1 MRRCTVILVAVGLVV
16 ASCSSSGDDTA
27 STEGTDGV
35 APATEPAGTGAP
47 VGSETPE
54 PESPVD
60 TEPSADVSPQT
71 DPPAT
76 DPPALEPPV
85 SEPAEP
91 VGGLP
96 AAYVDYMS
104 EVYVD
109 DAVWLCRGGEAS
121 DDICERDLDATAV
134 FADGTTEPRPHD
146 RAPDPVA
153 DCFYVYPTV
162 SQDEAPS
169 SDLVPSEAD
178 EINTTLAQAARLT
191 GACRVFAPVYRQVT
205 IGALFGAYEADESN
219 RVLAY
224 DDVVDA
230 FRHFVAND
238 SGGRPFVLVG
248 HSQGAGIL
256 SRMISDEIDGEPG
269 LRDRLVSAILLG
281 TSVAPD
287 QYDTIPTCATST
299 DVHCVVSY
307 SSFRDTAPPPPGAFF
322 GSVDGAPAV
331 CVNPV
336 DPAGGAATSSPY
348 FSLLGFDG
356 TVSTAVAYDPEA
368 TPAEIPTAW
377 VTYPDM
383 VTVDCVDEGT
393 FGYLEL
399 SVTTEAGPRRDDI
412 GGDLTPEWGM
422 HLVDANVA
430 MGDLV
435 TLVGQQSAALGS

>member
-1 MRRCTVILVAVGLVV
+1 MRRLLVILIATGLAA
-16 ASCSSSGDDTA
+16 ASCSSEGDDTA
-27 STEGTDGV
+27 STKSTV
-35 APATEPAGTGAP
+35 AAA
-47 VGSETPE
+47 
-54 PESPVD
+54 
-60 TEPSADVSPQT
+60 
-71 DPPAT
+71 PAT
-76 DPPALEPPV
+76 DPPAETDPPEPEPATSSEPPVETSPPV
-85 SEPAEP
+85 SEAPPATEPPAGEP
-91 VGGLP
+91 VAVPGLP
-96 AAYVDYMS
+96 AAYVDYTS
-104 EVYVD
+104 EIYAD
-109 DAVWLCRGGEAS
+109 DAVWLCRGGTIV

-134 FADGTTEPRPHD
+134 FADGTTEPRPHE
-146 RAPDPVA
+146 RASNPVA

-162 SQDEAPS
+162 SQDEAAS
-169 SDLVPSEAD
+169 SDLVPSESD

-205 IGALFGAYEADESN
+205 IGALFDTYESDESN
-219 RVLAY
+219 RTLAY

-238 SGGRPFVLVG
+238 SDGRPFVLIG

-256 SRMISDEIDGEPG
+256 RRMIADEIDGEPA

-281 TSVAPD
+281 TSVAVD
-287 QYDTIPTCATST
+287 EYDTIPTCATST

-307 SSFRDTAPPPPGAFF
+307 SSYRDTAPPPPGAFF
-322 GSVDGAPAV
+322 GSVDGTPAV

-336 DPAGGAATSSPY
+336 DPAGAAAPSSPY
-348 FSLLGFDG
+348 FSLLLGDG
-356 TVSTAVAYDPEA
+356 TLSSAVAYDPDA
-368 TPAEIPTAW
+368 TPAEIATAY

-383 VTVDCVDEGT
+383 VTIDCVDDGT

-399 SVTTEAGPRRDDI
+399 SITTEPGPRRDDI

-435 TLVGQQSAALGS
+435 TLVEQQSAALGG